1 MLCRLFFREIRHR
14 WATFLLSVLSLAVAG
29 GALIASRLVV
39 ASHDARTAEILEQ
52 TAAEQKEKLAYM
64 GDQMR
69 RAMLK
74 LSFNCVVLPIDQD
87 LAEWHRQDYGSKT
100 MPEDYVVKLA
110 HSGIF
115 TVRHFLPSLQRRT
128 LWPEQRRQILL
139 VGSRGEVPNWD
150 KGPKAPMVQ
159 PVPEGSIVLGY
170 ELHTSLGLEVGDKT
184 TLMGREFTVSR
195 CHEQRGNKDDITAWI
210 PLHDAQD
217 LLGQPGRIN
226 AILALECLCAGHD
239 ALARV
244 RKDVTAILPDTQ
256 VVEVGS
262 RVIARA
268 EARYKLRDAAKA
280 TLAKEKATRE
290 ALRAKRETRAK
301 LITGI
306 VLVACALWLAVLT
319 AVNASQRRD
328 ENAVLRT
335 FGLSTA
341 KLLSLILGRSLFT
354 ALLGALLG
362 IGLGG
367 FAGRQFARLLD
378 GTTVALPQ
386 PSAHVV
392 WVALVATL
400 VLALLAAWL
409 PALAAV
415 LRDPADE
422 LRER

>member
-1 MLCRLFFREIRHR
+1 
-14 WATFLLSVLSLAVAG
+14 
-29 GALIASRLVV
+29 
-39 ASHDARTAEILEQ
+39 
-52 TAAEQKEKLAYM
+52 
-64 GDQMR
+64 
-69 RAMLK
+69 
-74 LSFNCVVLPIDQD
+74 
-87 LAEWHRQDYGSKT
+87 
-100 MPEDYVVKLA
+100 
-110 HSGIF
+110 
-115 TVRHFLPSLQRRT
+115 
-128 LWPEQRRQILL
+128 
-139 VGSRGEVPNWD
+139 
-150 KGPKAPMVQ
+150 
-159 PVPEGSIVLGY
+159 
-170 ELHTSLGLEVGDKT
+170 VGDKT